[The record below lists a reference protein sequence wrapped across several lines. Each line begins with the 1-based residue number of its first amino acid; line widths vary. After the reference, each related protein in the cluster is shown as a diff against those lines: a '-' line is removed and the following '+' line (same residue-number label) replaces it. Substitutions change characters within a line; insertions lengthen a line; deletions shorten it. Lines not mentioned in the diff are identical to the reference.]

1 MITHDHLFLSS
12 HSCDHKQVLVQPVEQ
27 TYHFHIWVFT
37 FAASSK
43 DTTITSIKADVLRY
57 IFPRAGES
65 WIFTTYTLITFA
77 LIKWGISMDIHMQ
90 KDNMVPL
97 WLSAMHCRPPGID
110 TLVRYFSLE
119 GLSRSH
125 MLAQQGPWWDGG
137 KAKRL
142 VCWFSVE
149 VPPLPVQTGCKVMN
163 WWKSG
168 WTGSAGPAEIILQ
181 GSRPEKARLPAKR
194 HALNSR
200 VEGNWFNFVDGYI
213 LWGKFNSNS
222 ERYKFG
228 W

>member
-1 MITHDHLFLSS
+1 MSFVIFFPVLEKVESLLPTLSS
-12 HSCDHKQVLVQPVEQ
+12 HLPLSNE
-27 TYHFHIWVFT
+27 
-37 FAASSK
+37 
-43 DTTITSIKADVLRY
+43 
-57 IFPRAGES
+57 ES
-65 WIFTTYTLITFA
+65 VWIFI
-77 LIKWGISMDIHMQ
+77 
-90 KDNMVPL
+90 
-97 WLSAMHCRPPGID
+97 CRKTIWCPCGFLQCIAG
-110 TLVRYFSLE
+110 LQELFVVHSRNFSLE

-125 MLAQQGPWWDGG
+125 MLSQQGPWWDGG